1 MDTVI
6 DPVSPPQSSLMP
18 MPKAYASLNVLEA
31 LMETTKL
38 MLVWLFALH
47 NNMASLQ
54 LISVLCVPLLVLFV
68 WILPTV
74 MLVSLQPHLRSTTCA
89 IPTVIPVLDI
99 LTMAHAITPVPMEP
113 IWHTPMLYAQ
123 HVLQFVSPARE
134 RPTFARPAKPV
145 TTSTRLV
152 LRYVLLVIL
161 ETPQPYNVWTAL
173 QWLAQ
178 CAHRL

>member
-6 DPVSPPQSSLMP
+6 DPISPPQSSLMP

-31 LMETTKL
+31 LMETIKL

-47 NNMASLQ
+47 NNMASLK

-89 IPTVIPVLDI
+89 MPTVIPVLDI

-161 ETPQPYNVWTAL
+161 ATPQPYNVWTAL